1 MATKFVTPK
10 VRLSFCFINKPRMN
24 DRQEEKFSVTILV
37 PKSETGWLK
46 TFRAAELEAAQKK
59 FPGKPE
65 AFYKAI
71 KSVLHDGDG
80 LRPTGEPFGPE
91 CKGCWVFTASTSD
104 RPGCVDENLQPLM
117 EPIKSG
123 DYGRVSVN
131 MYGFDTAGN
140 RGVAAGLN
148 NVQLLERGESLGGR
162 TDAATD
168 FAEF

>member
-1 MATKFVTPK
+1 MATKVVTGK
-10 VRLSFCFINKPRMN
+10 VRFSYAFLNKPKKN
-24 DRQEEKFSVTILV
+24 DRDEDKFSVTVIV
-37 PKSETGWLK
+37 PKSDTATIKALRE
-46 TFRAAELEAAQKK
+46 AEAEAARKK

-71 KSVLHDGDG
+71 KTVIHDGDG
-80 LRPTGEPFGPE
+80 LRPSGEPFGPE
-91 CKGCWVFTASTSD
+91 CAGAWVFTASTSD
-104 RPGCVDENLQPLM
+104 RPGCVDENLQPLL

-162 TDAATD
+162 TDAASD
-168 FAEF
+168 FGGF